1 MNINRKLLQLI
12 EILLWNCKNSLTFLN
27 NNSINFDYTE
37 KGKERYIQKGVLISY
52 ISMWLVICVDCCI
65 YVAWFIKFIYFLIV
79 ANLLHLFFCVLLRL
93 MLF

>member
-37 KGKERYIQKGVLISY
+37 KGKERYIQNG
-52 ISMWLVICVDCCI
+52 
-65 YVAWFIKFIYFLIV
+65 F
-79 ANLLHLFFCVLLRL
+79 
-93 MLF
+93 